1 MAFLFLNHYGCGKL
15 MSKEVEFYDS
25 GFGEFEKMMKE
36 YAEKVSEGKALDAI
50 EAGAQEF
57 VNDLLRLPKPRS
69 RITKAGYTL
78 ERTESNIKV
87 GWGKYYGPMLEHGTR
102 KMAVRAH
109 LKPLFEQNKEKYYK
123 KMAESIFG

>member
-1 MAFLFLNHYGCGKL
+1 

-69 RITKAGYTL
+69 RITKARYTHIIDTFAL

-102 KMAVRAH
+102 KMSARAH

-123 KMAESIFG
+123 KMTECIFG

>member
-1 MAFLFLNHYGCGKL
+1 
-15 MSKEVEFYDS
+15 MSKEVDFYDS

-36 YAEKVSEGKALDAI
+36 YAEKVSEEKALDAI

-57 VNDLLRLPKPRS
+57 VNDLLRLPRPRS
-69 RITKAGYTL
+69 RITKAGYTHIIGTFAL

-87 GWGKYYGPMLEHGTR
+87 GWGTYYGPMLEHGTR
-102 KMAVRAH
+102 KMAARAH

-123 KMAESIFG
+123 KMTECIFG

>member
-1 MAFLFLNHYGCGKL
+1 

-69 RITKAGYTL
+69 RITKAGYT
-78 ERTESNIKV
+78 
-87 GWGKYYGPMLEHGTR
+87 H
-102 KMAVRAH
+102 MA
-109 LKPLFEQNKEKYYK
+109 
-123 KMAESIFG
+123 

>member
-1 MAFLFLNHYGCGKL
+1 
-15 MSKEVEFYDS
+15 MSKEVDFYDS

-36 YAEKVSEGKALDAI
+36 YAEKVSEEKALDAI

-57 VNDLLRLPKPRS
+57 VNDLLRLPRPRS
-69 RITKAGYTL
+69 RITKAGYTHIIGTFAL
-78 ERTESNIKV
+78 ERTESNIEV

-102 KMAVRAH
+102 KMAARAH

-123 KMAESIFG
+123 KMTECIFG

>member
-1 MAFLFLNHYGCGKL
+1 

-69 RITKAGYTL
+69 RITKADTHTSSIHLPWKELKAILKLDGVNITDQCWNM
-78 ERTESNIKV
+78 ERER
-87 GWGKYYGPMLEHGTR
+87 WL
-102 KMAVRAH
+102 
-109 LKPLFEQNKEKYYK
+109 
-123 KMAESIFG
+123 